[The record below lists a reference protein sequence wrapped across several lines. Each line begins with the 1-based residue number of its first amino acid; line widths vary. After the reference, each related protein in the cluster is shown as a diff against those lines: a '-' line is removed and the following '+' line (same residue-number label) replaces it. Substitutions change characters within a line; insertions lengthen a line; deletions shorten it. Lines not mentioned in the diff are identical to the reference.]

1 MNNHLRSNG
10 AGTRDSSGSGG
21 IAQNISDV
29 IEFNAGESE
38 DVI

>member
-10 AGTRDSSGSGG
+10 GRTRDSSASGG
-21 IAQNISDV
+21 LVQNVSDV
-29 IEFNAGESE
+29 IEINGGQLE